1 MVVSSSTTQASALKS
16 LSEQSTYMCLVVKS
30 SLEPKPIPSKSRVLP
45 RLSYTVNSPSST
57 GSRALMNLAT
67 RSWQS
72 QANSAL
78 GDGQEQDHLDSL
90 NRSMIPTL
98 QQLTLHKVSVTGPTP
113 EIHSVKLTSPC
124 TVMAQGKS
132 PETIGEISSTLHP
145 QPCIIPIPTT
155 DIFRLAIQTWVSLK

>member
-30 SLEPKPIPSKSRVLP
+30 SLEPKPNPSKRRVLP

-57 GSRALMNLAT
+57 GSEALMNLAT

-78 GDGQEQDHLDSL
+78 GDGPEQDHLDSL
-90 NRSMIPTL
+90 NRSIKLTKK
-98 QQLTLHKVSVTGPTP
+98 QLTLHKVSVTGPTP
-113 EIHSVKLTSPC
+113 EMDAVKLSSQR
-124 TVMAQGKS
+124 TVKAQGQN

-155 DIFRLAIQTWVSLK
+155 DIYRLAIQTWVSF